1 MGFSRQEYWSGL
13 ALPTPKDLPNPGVK
27 PMSHASST
35 LTGRF
40 FTTMPSEIAV
50 HLEAV
55 QQGCWEVLETK
66 SATRESFLFQE
77 WPCPSNPTMFSHRL
91 GIACEKCGLCITAV
105 LDLGCGSWDH
115 LVIMPSA
122 TGALRSSFSW
132 LPQVIFTYIQNRASY
147 FIMKHLFHCSMLF
160 DGIFFNEWFILSYFY
175 LFI

>member
-105 LDLGCGSWDH
+105 LDLECGS
-115 LVIMPSA
+115 
-122 TGALRSSFSW
+122 
-132 LPQVIFTYIQNRASY
+132 
-147 FIMKHLFHCSMLF
+147 
-160 DGIFFNEWFILSYFY
+160 
-175 LFI
+175 